1 MKQTTQIFSEGES
14 LTLNLD
20 TPVLQKFL
28 LLSVF
33 RKESFRRTGP
43 LYLKDFIQ

>member
-1 MKQTTQIFSEGES
+1 MKQTTQFFSENES

-20 TPVLQKFL
+20 TPVLRKFL

-33 RKESFRRTGP
+33 RKKSFRRIGP
-43 LYLKDFIQ
+43 LHLKDFTP